1 MFPRAFSPAFVILSL
16 ALGLALPAA
25 LRAQQPV
32 DPVPALSVSPNPIA
46 AGRAITLTLNGLLTE
61 CNTVFTR
68 ESVTVID
75 NRINLSYVANTYFI
89 ADQPIVIQEDGGKD
103 LIPAPVCPVFSGN
116 LHGDALI
123 PPYAAGPAFEL
134 SALKAGT
141 YEVWATR
148 MYECLYTAPMCK
160 IAVQSVSAGKLTVL
174 PEGKIEYSINPASAP
189 AGQDFE
195 LSLLSYQFNCGTTFD
210 NLSVGVSGSEIILN
224 FLDHERKD
232 IVCPAIYKPYGP
244 TFKIGALK
252 AGSYKVRA
260 YRLPA
265 CHPCEMMGQTT
276 DVGTLTI
283 TGGEVRNGWYLKQR
297 EVLAGK
303 PFTLHLLNEAY
314 GNCQTTFSH
323 KSISAT
329 GGIIT
334 ASFLAETDPN
344 VVCIQDVR
352 PHGPAFDMAALN
364 VGVYPVFVNQLLQC
378 QVTAP
383 FCAIKIP
390 MPYPTDTLVVT
401 QTLAALLSDLRAGAP
416 KAELM
421 GSSAALTLPE
431 GIGGTWKAELLT
443 LNGQRLATASV
454 NAEGGQRAEFDL
466 GLKPQRGV
474 WLLRLSSPDGETHMI
489 PMIRKD

>member
-1 MFPRAFSPAFVILSL
+1 MINAKDA
-16 ALGLALPAA
+16 
-25 LRAQQPV
+25 
-32 DPVPALSVSPNPIA
+32 VPL
-46 AGRAITLTLNGLLTE
+46 
-61 CNTVFTR
+61 
-68 ESVTVID
+68 
-75 NRINLSYVANTYFI
+75 
-89 ADQPIVIQEDGGKD
+89 
-103 LIPAPVCPVFSGN
+103 CPVYSQNQTSKLF
-116 LHGDALI
+116 I
-123 PPYAAGPAFEL
+123 PPYVTGPTFEMP
-134 SALKAGT
+134 ALKAGT

-148 MYECLYTAPMCK
+148 MLECMYERRDSMPMCK
-160 IAVQSVSAGKLTVL
+160 VVLQPVSAGKLTVL
-174 PEGKIEYSINPASAP
+174 AEGKSEYNINPTSA
-189 AGQDFE
+189 AEDKDFE

-210 NLSVGVSGSEIILN
+210 NLSVGGSGSEIILN
-224 FLDHERKD
+224 FLDHEKAD
-232 IVCPAIYKPYGP
+232 VACPAIYRPYGP

-283 TGGEVRNGWYLKQR
+283 TGGNDRSGWFLKQR
-297 EVLAGK
+297 EVMAGK
-303 PFTLHLLNEAY
+303 AFTLQLLNEAY
-314 GNCQTTFSH
+314 GNCQTSFSH
-323 KSISAT
+323 KSIGAS
-329 GGIIT
+329 GGVIT

-344 VVCIQDVR
+344 IVCITDIR

-364 VGVYPVFVNQLLQC
+364 VGVYPVYVNQLLEC

-383 FCAIKIP
+383 FCAIKMP
-390 MPYPTDTLVVT
+390 MPYPADTLVVT
-401 QTLAALLSDLRAGAP
+401 QTLSALISELRAGAP

-421 GSSAALTLPE
+421 GSRAAVTLPE

-443 LNGQRLATASV
+443 LNGRRLAATSV